1 MNKINFKNSSSRRI
15 YSDYMSRVEKSI
27 ASLSQAD
34 RSELLMEINSHIYEG
49 TYKCNETNEIDVL
62 LDVTAKLG
70 APEEFLKPLVA
81 GKKLDR
87 AVRSFNPKDVFQ
99 AIILNLKYGFSYT
112 IFGLLYLF
120 LFSFLIIALLK
131 IISPAHTG
139 LFYSGNKFHGL
150 GYVTETSG
158 LSEILGYWII
168 PIALFTA
175 FSLYICITLLLRT
188 MRK

>member
-1 MNKINFKNSSSRRI
+1 
-15 YSDYMSRVEKSI
+15 MSRIEKSI
-27 ASLSQAD
+27 ATLSEAD

-49 TYKCNETNEIDVL
+49 TAKCDEKNEIDGL
-62 LDVTAKLG
+62 LDVTARLG

-99 AIILNLKYGFSYT
+99 AIMLNLKYGVSYT
-112 IFGLLYLF
+112 IFGLLYLC
-120 LFSFLIIALLK
+120 LFSFVIIALLK
-131 IISPAHTG
+131 VISPEHTG
-139 LFYSGNKFHGL
+139 LFYSGNNFHGL

-175 FSLYICITLLLRT
+175 IFLYLCITLLLRVL
-188 MRK
+188 RR

>member
-1 MNKINFKNSSSRRI
+1 
-15 YSDYMSRVEKSI
+15 MSRVEKSI
-27 ASLSQAD
+27 GALSAAD

-49 TYKCNETNEIDVL
+49 TIKCDEKNEIEML
-62 LDVTAKLG
+62 LDVTGKLG

-99 AIILNLKYGFSYT
+99 AIMLNLKYGFSYT

-120 LFSFLIIALLK
+120 LFLFVIIALLK
-131 IISPAHTG
+131 IISPGHTG
-139 LFYSGNKFHGL
+139 LFYSGNNFHGF
-150 GYVTETSG
+150 GYVTETTG

-168 PIALFTA
+168 PISLFTA
-175 FSLYICITLLLRT
+175 FFFYICITLLLRA
-188 MRK
+188 MRR